1 LTLQITAEPLPLQ
14 EDVNGVVRVGGTR
27 IPLDT
32 VIAAYNM
39 GSSVEEIVWQFPVLQ
54 LAEVHAVIGYYLRN
68 QTIVDAY
75 LRQRALAAD
84 QTRQE
89 IESRQGSQNGLRE
102 RLLARRTAQQSP

>member
-14 EDVNGVVRVGGTR
+14 EDANGVVRVGGTR
-27 IPLDT
+27 VPIDT

-54 LAEVHAVIGYYLRN
+54 LADVHAVIGYYLRN

-75 LRQRALAAD
+75 LKQRALAAD
-84 QTRQE
+84 RVRQE
-89 IESRQGSQNGLRE
+89 IETRQGSQNGLRE
-102 RLLARRTAQQSP
+102 RLLARRSAQQPV